1 MSQSLITKELP
12 MLKTIRL
19 FMLVCVLVGI
29 GSTDQNIGD
38 QNIGAW
44 AQAGPDIGA
53 GGDQNI

>member
-1 MSQSLITKELP
+1 
-12 MLKTIRL
+12 MLKKIRL
-19 FMLVCVLVGI
+19 FMLVCALAAL

-38 QNIGAW
+38 QNFGAW